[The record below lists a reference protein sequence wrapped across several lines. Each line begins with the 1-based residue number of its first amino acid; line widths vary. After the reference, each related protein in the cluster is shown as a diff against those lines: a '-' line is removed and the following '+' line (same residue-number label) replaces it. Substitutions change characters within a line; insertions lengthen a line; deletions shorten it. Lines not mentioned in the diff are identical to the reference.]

1 MKPLDWICC
10 AFRPVSKRMF
20 VALGGAVA
28 ILLVAVGRALAAG
41 GGKPATQL
49 VNVADTRDLEPGL
62 SRWFADIYN
71 ESFLLFGILVVAIMA
86 GLGLIL
92 GLLAD
97 RAFGLL
103 GIHLGKLDHH
113 E

>member
-1 MKPLDWICC
+1 MKMPEPRHGPPRWSIRPLLIAAWT
-10 AFRPVSKRMF
+10 AS
-20 VALGGAVA
+20 AG
-28 ILLVAVGRALAAG
+28 LLLWADRALAG

-62 SRWFADIYN
+62 SRWFADVYN
-71 ESFLLFGILVVAIMA
+71 ESFLLFGLLVVVIMA
-86 GLGLIL
+86 GIGLVL

-97 RAFGLL
+97 RVFGLL
-103 GIHLGKLDHH
+103 GIHLGRIDHH